1 MNATADEDTS
11 LHEKLKKKEKK
22 NKKNERNE
30 KNKRNE
36 KDEKNKKD
44 DNHAHKNALN
54 VAFKESIMKNKWFY
68 LTLVIC
74 FYMFKSR
81 DTVSTSSSSSSSS
94 YVGLAFSFFFILVFG
109 HITHRLSHNIDF
121 TKVYN
126 KHKKGNMNGH
136 VDSILTSVFRFMD
149 FHSVTHHDSSINKK
163 PANVCYEFMN
173 NFFTQGGGLV
183 LFVWFCNRCID
194 MRVILLWALMYATAH
209 NINYLFLKPTVHRD
223 HHLHED
229 TNYGLDIAD
238 IIFDT
243 KYDLTDIED
252 YNHISI
258 NLIVIT
264 AIMVLRWQ

>member
-1 MNATADEDTS
+1 MNAADAGTS
-11 LHEKLKKKEKK
+11 FHKKLKKKEEK
-22 NKKNERNE
+22 NEKDKKNE
-30 KNKRNE
+30 KH
-36 KDEKNKKD
+36 D
-44 DNHAHKNALN
+44 DNHAHKNALD
-54 VAFKESIMKNKWFY
+54 VAFKESIITNKWFY
-68 LTLVIC
+68 LTLLIC
-74 FYMFKSR
+74 FYMFKLR
-81 DTVSTSSSSSSSS
+81 DTAPTSSSSSSTSSSS
-94 YVGLAFSFFFILVFG
+94 YVGLAFSFFFVLVFG

-126 KHKKGNMNGH
+126 NHKKGNMNGH
-136 VDSILTSVFRFMD
+136 IDSILTRVVRFMD
-149 FHSVTHHDSSINKK
+149 FHSVTHHDSCINKQ

-243 KYDLTDIED
+243 KYDLSDIED

-264 AIMVLRWQ
+264 AIMVYFF

>member
-1 MNATADEDTS
+1 MNAAAYEDTS

-22 NKKNERNE
+22 NKKN
-30 KNKRNE
+30 K
-36 KDEKNKKD
+36 KDEND
-44 DNHAHKNALN
+44 DNRAHKNALN
-54 VAFKESIMKNKWFY
+54 VAFKKSIIINKWFY
-68 LTLVIC
+68 FTLIVC
-74 FYMFKSR
+74 FYMFKSQ
-81 DTVSTSSSSSSSS
+81 DTAPTSSSSSSSS
-94 YVGLAFSFFFILVFG
+94 SSYLGLAFSFFFVLVFG

-126 KHKKGNMNGH
+126 KHKKGNMNGYI
-136 VDSILTSVFRFMD
+136 DSILTSVFRFMD
-149 FHSVTHHDSSINKK
+149 FHSVTHHDSSINKQ
-163 PANVCYEFMN
+163 PVNVCYEFMN

-243 KYDLTDIED
+243 KYDLSDIED

>member
-1 MNATADEDTS
+1 
-11 LHEKLKKKEKK
+11 
-22 NKKNERNE
+22 
-30 KNKRNE
+30 
-36 KDEKNKKD
+36 
-44 DNHAHKNALN
+44 
-54 VAFKESIMKNKWFY
+54 
-68 LTLVIC
+68 
-74 FYMFKSR
+74 
-81 DTVSTSSSSSSSS
+81 
-94 YVGLAFSFFFILVFG
+94 
-109 HITHRLSHNIDF
+109 
-121 TKVYN
+121 
-126 KHKKGNMNGH
+126 MNGYI
-136 VDSILTSVFRFMD
+136 DSILTSVFRFMD
-149 FHSVTHHDSSINKK
+149 FHSVTHHDSSINKQ

>member
-1 MNATADEDTS
+1 MNAAADEETR

-22 NKKNERNE
+22 N
-30 KNKRNE
+30 
-36 KDEKNKKD
+36 EKNKKDEND

-54 VAFKESIMKNKWFY
+54 VAFKKSIITNKWFY
-68 LTLVIC
+68 LTLIVC
-74 FYMFKSR
+74 FYMFKSQ
-81 DTVSTSSSSSSSS
+81 DTVSTSSSSSSS
-94 YVGLAFSFFFILVFG
+94 YLGLAFSFFFVLVFG

-126 KHKKGNMNGH
+126 KHKKGNMNGYI
-136 VDSILTSVFRFMD
+136 DSILTSVFRFMD
-149 FHSVTHHDSSINKK
+149 FHSVTHHDSSINKQ

-243 KYDLTDIED
+243 KYDLSDIED

-264 AIMVLRWQ
+264 VIMVLRWQ

>member
-1 MNATADEDTS
+1 MT
-11 LHEKLKKKEKK
+11 
-22 NKKNERNE
+22 
-30 KNKRNE
+30 
-36 KDEKNKKD
+36 
-44 DNHAHKNALN
+44 
-54 VAFKESIMKNKWFY
+54 NKWFY

-74 FYMFKSR
+74 FYMFKLR
-81 DTVSTSSSSSSSS
+81 DAASTSSSSSSSSS
-94 YVGLAFSFFFILVFG
+94 YVGLAFSFFFVLVFG

-126 KHKKGNMNGH
+126 KHKKGNMNGYI
-136 VDSILTSVFRFMD
+136 DSILTSVFRFMN
-149 FHSVTHHDSSINKK
+149 FHSVTHHDSSINKQ

-223 HHLHED
+223 HHFHED

-264 AIMVLRWQ
+264 AIMVYFF

>member
-1 MNATADEDTS
+1 MNAAVNEHMS
-11 LHEKLKKKEKK
+11 LHKKIKKKEEKD
-22 NKKNERNE
+22 KKNE
-30 KNKRNE
+30 KNE
-36 KDEKNKKD
+36 KDKKQKIIN
-44 DNHAHKNALN
+44 DNHAHKNALD
-54 VAFKESIMKNKWFY
+54 VAFKESIMTNKWFY
-68 LTLVIC
+68 LTLLIC
-74 FYMFKSR
+74 FYMFKLRR
-81 DTVSTSSSSSSSS
+81 DTAPTLSSSSSSSS
-94 YVGLAFSFFFILVFG
+94 YVGLAFSFFFVLVFG

-126 KHKKGNMNGH
+126 KHKKSNMNGH

-149 FHSVTHHDSSINKK
+149 FHSVTHHDSSINKN
-163 PANVCYEFMN
+163 PTNVCYEFMN
-173 NFFTQGGGLV
+173 NFFTQGGWLV

-194 MRVILLWALMYATAH
+194 MRVILLWALMYASAH
-209 NINYLFLKPTVHRD
+209 NINYMFLKPTVHRD

-243 KYDLTDIED
+243 KYDLNDIED

-264 AIMVLRWQ
+264 AIMVYFF

>member
-1 MNATADEDTS
+1 MNAADEDTS
-11 LHEKLKKKEKK
+11 LHEKIKKKEKK
-22 NKKNERNE
+22 NKKN
-30 KNKRNE
+30 K
-36 KDEKNKKD
+36 KDEND
-44 DNHAHKNALN
+44 DNYAHKNALN
-54 VAFKESIMKNKWFY
+54 LAFKKSIITNKWFY
-68 LTLVIC
+68 LTLIIC

-81 DTVSTSSSSSSSS
+81 DTARTSSSSSSSS
-94 YVGLAFSFFFILVFG
+94 YLGLAFSFFFVLVFG

-126 KHKKGNMNGH
+126 KHKNGNMNGYI
-136 VDSILTSVFRFMD
+136 DSILTSVFRFMD
-149 FHSVTHHDSSINKK
+149 FHSVTHHDSSINKQ

-194 MRVILLWALMYATAH
+194 MRIILLWALMYATAH

-243 KYDLTDIED
+243 KYDLSDIED